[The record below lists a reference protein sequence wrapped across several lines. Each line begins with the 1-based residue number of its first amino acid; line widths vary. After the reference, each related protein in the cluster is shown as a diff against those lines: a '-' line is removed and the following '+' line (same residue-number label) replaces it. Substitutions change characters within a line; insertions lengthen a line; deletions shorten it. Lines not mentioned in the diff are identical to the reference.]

1 VVSADQASTLGAL
14 ATDERSMAEQKPET
28 WALLFNL
35 GDRVKIQLS
44 GGMHKRI
51 VQYQY

>member
-1 VVSADQASTLGAL
+1 MGCSDSPPSVSTRSEQEGHGLPELTLH
-14 ATDERSMAEQKPET
+14 
-28 WALLFNL
+28 L
-35 GDRVKIQLS
+35 GDRIKIQLS